1 MTEQQRT
8 TSNHDASMPPSGG
21 WLERLSDAIDR
32 SRFEPLANAIDRAIL
47 ARAILARPFFALFGA
62 PIVAAALLLLLRWVL
77 R

>member
-47 ARAILARPFFALFGA
+47 ARPFFALFGA